1 VTYPR
6 TAIGLSLLSLS
17 LGALWLSSSESS
29 DADAETTSP
38 PIAERH
44 VRDEAL
50 ARARILQ
57 PDPFKGAGFDF
68 NADPNAGVIDTHLT
82 SCTFLP
88 SEPNGTTPKF
98 DCRLESGE
106 KIKVKYGWTREI
118 PAEIAATRLL
128 QALGFPADRMSRVET
143 VNCFG
148 CVLSPFHLR
157 WAAAALRLEHA
168 FDRHLDYHH
177 ATTFSNVAVERKFP
191 GDSIETPAEKGWG
204 FYELTRIDHARGGAT
219 TAEVDA
225 LRLIAVFLA
234 HWDNKPANQR
244 LICEDD
250 HTPCGKPMA
259 MLHDLGSDFGPYK
272 ADLDGWRNMPIW
284 TDSTSCIVSMS
295 NLPFDGGTFASVA
308 ISEAGR
314 RLLATRL
321 KQFTTAQVRALFR
334 AAGFTELD
342 SWVAAFEDKVRQID
356 GRRCAKS
363 GYASS

>member
-1 VTYPR
+1 MTYPR
-6 TAIGLSLLSLS
+6 TAIGLALLSLS

-29 DADAETTSP
+29 DAESAP
-38 PIAERH
+38 PPSAERQA
-44 VRDEAL
+44 RDEAFT
-50 ARARILQ
+50 RAKVLR
-57 PDPFKGAGFDF
+57 PDPFKGAAFDF
-68 NADPNAGVIDTHLT
+68 NADPNGGVIDTHLT
-82 SCTFLP
+82 SCTFQP
-88 SEPNGTTPKF
+88 SEPSGTTPKF
-98 DCRLESGE
+98 DCRLDSGE
-106 KIKVKYGWTREI
+106 KIKVKYGGTREI

-143 VNCFG
+143 VSCFG

-177 ATTFSNVAVERKFP
+177 ATTFSDVAVERKLP
-191 GDSIETPAEKGWG
+191 GDSIETSADKGWA
-204 FYELTRIDHARGGAT
+204 FYELSRIDPARGGAT

-244 LICEDD
+244 LICEDN

-272 ADLDGWRNMPIW
+272 VDLDGWGTTPIW
-284 TDSTSCIVSMS
+284 TDSTTCTVSMA
-295 NLPFDGGTFASVA
+295 NLPFDGGTFGSVG

-314 RLLATRL
+314 RLLADRL
-321 KQFTTAQVRALFR
+321 KQFTHSQLEALFR
-334 AAGFTELD
+334 AAGFTDPD
-342 SWVAAFEDKVRQID
+342 SWVAAFDDKVRQID
-356 GRRCAKS
+356 VRRCATD
-363 GYASS
+363 GRASS

>member
-29 DADAETTSP
+29 DAEATSP
-38 PIAERH
+38 PVAERH

-50 ARARILQ
+50 VRARVLR
-57 PDPFKGAGFDF
+57 PDPFKGAAFDF
-68 NADPNAGVIDTHLT
+68 NADPNAGVIDRHLT

-88 SEPNGTTPKF
+88 SEPSGTTPKF

-106 KIKVKYGWTREI
+106 KIKVKYGGTREI

-128 QALGFPADRMSRVET
+128 QALGFPADRMSPVET

-191 GDSIETPAEKGWG
+191 GDPIETSANKGWG
-204 FYELTRIDHARGGAT
+204 FYELSRIDPARGGAT

-244 LICEDD
+244 LICED
-250 HTPCGKPMA
+250 HHNPCGKPMA

-272 ADLDGWRNMPIW
+272 VDLDGWRNMPIW
-284 TDSTSCIVSMS
+284 TDSTSCTVSMS
-295 NLPFDGGTFASVA
+295 RLPFDGGTFGNVG

-314 RLLATRL
+314 RLLANRL
-321 KQFTTAQVRALFR
+321 KQFTHTQIEALFR
-334 AAGFTELD
+334 AAGFADLD
-342 SWVAAFEDKVRQID
+342 SWVAAFEEKVRQID
-356 GRRCAKS
+356 TRRCAKN
-363 GYASS
+363 GDASS